1 MSAAHGGE
9 LEPSDSDLLR
19 AHLAG
24 QPYVLDVLFGRYS
37 KGLWRVAMRML
48 NHPQDA
54 EDALQEALTRA
65 FVYAGKY
72 RAEATVST
80 WLHRITINAAYDVGK
95 RRRAWWALDDI
106 GQELI
111 DADGTIVFDE
121 VEANAVLQAALELI
135 PSMHRSAFVLSAYLG
150 LSYEDTAEVLG
161 IPIGTV
167 RSRVSRA
174 RLSLGPLL
182 GE

>member
-1 MSAAHGGE
+1 MSAAHADG
-9 LEPSDSDLLR
+9 LEPSDLDLLR
-19 AHLAG
+19 APPEEQRYA
-24 QPYVLDVLFGRYS
+24 LDLLFRRYS
-37 KGLWRVAMRML
+37 ERLWRVAMRLL

-54 EDALQEALTRA
+54 EDALQDALTRA
-65 FVYAGKY
+65 FVYAEKY
-72 RAEATVST
+72 RADATVST

-95 RRRAWWALDDI
+95 RRRVWWAVNDL
-106 GQELI
+106 GVELI
-111 DADGTIVFDE
+111 DPDGTIVFDE
-121 VEANAVLQAALELI
+121 VESNAVLQAALALI

-161 IPIGTV
+161 VPIGTV